1 MNIASKPSL
10 AEIHTTGE
18 LLAAEMIA
26 VERKI
31 QDSIRSRESRLTEIA
46 FYLIGAGGK
55 RVRPLVA
62 MAMFRACGGED
73 PRDMVDLGAA
83 LELIHSATLLHDDI
97 IDAGEIRRGRAS
109 AYLRFGAADT
119 LVAGDFLFSRAFEI
133 CGRFEETV
141 VRWASEA
148 CVALTEGEIMQARL
162 RRNAAVTVDDYYE
175 IIRRKT
181 ACLFGAGARI
191 AAHVADADRDLV
203 AILARCGEAIG
214 MAFQVIDDLLDVVG
228 DPQKTG
234 KPVGIDLRD
243 GNPSLP
249 IVLTLPRI
257 QGLARAWRN
266 QDPTEGEID
275 AGLAEIR
282 AGGALEHV
290 RHEAI
295 SYTRHAADAL
305 ASLPDTPYRDFLEAL
320 IAELR
325 DRVR

>member
-1 MNIASKPSL
+1 VNIASKPSV
-10 AEIHTTGE
+10 AEIYPNGE
-18 LLAAEMIA
+18 LVAAEMIA

-31 QDSIRSRESRLTEIA
+31 QETIRSRESRLTEIA
-46 FYLIGAGGK
+46 LYLIGAGGK

-62 MAMFRACGGED
+62 MTMFRACGGED
-73 PRDMVDLGAA
+73 PHDMVDLAAA

-133 CGRFEETV
+133 CGRFEEIV
-141 VRWASEA
+141 VRWASDA
-148 CVALTEGEIMQARL
+148 CIALTEGEIMQARL

-181 ACLFGAGARI
+181 ASLFRAGARI
-191 AAHVADADRDLV
+191 AAHLADADPDLV
-203 AILARCGEAIG
+203 ETAARCGEAIG

-249 IVLTLPRI
+249 IVLTLPRS
-257 QGLARAWRN
+257 QRLVRAWRN
-266 QDPTEGEID
+266 AEPTDGEID

-282 AGGALEHV
+282 ASGALEHV

-295 SYTRHAADAL
+295 AYARHAADGL
-305 ASLPDTPYRDFLEAL
+305 ATLPDTPYRDFLEAL